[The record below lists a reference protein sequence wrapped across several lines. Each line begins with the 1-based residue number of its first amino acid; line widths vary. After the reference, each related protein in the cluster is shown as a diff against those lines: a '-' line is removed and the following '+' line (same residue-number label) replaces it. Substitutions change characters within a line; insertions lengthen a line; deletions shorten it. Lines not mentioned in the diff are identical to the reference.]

1 MNALRLAWLTTVRQP
16 ARTCLGVLGVAAVGA
31 LLFDMLLLSRGLVV
45 SFRDLL
51 GRSGFDVRVLATD
64 APPFA
69 GPQIPNATAVETS
82 IAALPEVETV
92 VQLIVRDAEIVTDG
106 RDDPGRLESE
116 PQLGA
121 NGRRRGSGR
130 VEFIGA
136 DQKSRSLWT
145 VIEGHDLP
153 ADPTEPPPLVVNRNL
168 ARRLALHPGS
178 TLPLRGRCPSGDAL
192 PPIAFTI
199 TGIADFPFDDATA
212 GTVAGR
218 LPDTARL
225 CQDAADDR
233 ADLLLVRSR
242 AEAGADAARAAIH
255 ARQPGLHVVTNE
267 DLVQRFSRVEFC
279 TSVRS
284 RSVLATVTLFFGFL
298 LIAVLLTVSVNQRL
312 GEIAALRAVG
322 LSRRRV
328 VAGVLWESVML
339 VGAGGSLAVPLG
351 AALSVWLDGDPARD
365 AGDSGRSALLRVRA
379 TGARAAR
386 RAAGGG
392 GRRRC
397 GVPDADR
404 RDAADCGDAAP

>member
-1 MNALRLAWLTTVRQP
+1 MNALRLALAGSPFASRHERAWACSASPRL
-16 ARTCLGVLGVAAVGA
+16 ARCCSTCCCCRAGWSCRFATCLIEP
-31 LLFDMLLLSRGLVV
+31 
-45 SFRDLL
+45 
-51 GRSGFDVRVLATD
+51 GFDVRVLATD

-69 GPQIPNATAVETS
+69 GPRIPNATAVETS

-106 RDDPGRLESE
+106 RDDPGRPESE
-116 PQLGA
+116 PQLEPMDDVAAAVASSSSAQIKKAGA
-121 NGRRRGSGR
+121 
-130 VEFIGA
+130 I
-136 DQKSRSLWT
+136 WT

-255 ARQPGLHVVTNE
+255 ARQPGLHIVTNE
-267 DLVQRFSRVEFC
+267 DLV
-279 TSVRS
+279 
-284 RSVLATVTLFFGFL
+284 
-298 LIAVLLTVSVNQRL
+298 
-312 GEIAALRAVG
+312 RAIQPG
-322 LSRRRV
+322 
-328 VAGVLWESVML
+328 
-339 VGAGGSLAVPLG
+339 
-351 AALSVWLDGDPARD
+351 
-365 AGDSGRSALLRVRA
+365 
-379 TGARAAR
+379 
-386 RAAGGG
+386 
-392 GRRRC
+392 
-397 GVPDADR
+397 
-404 RDAADCGDAAP
+404 